1 MWVLLLFS
9 GLITLVFNSF
19 EWNDLKYIIIRL
31 YSVHVLHFTLSSV
44 FAMFF
49 YSQYFE
55 IPVVIL
61 SFVLTGS
68 VEVGFFSL
76 NNFVLSAVIV

>member
-1 MWVLLLFS
+1 MWVLFLFS

-31 YSVHVLHFTLSSV
+31 YSVHVLHFTLLSV

-49 YSQYFE
+49 YSQSFE
-55 IPVVIL
+55 IPER
-61 SFVLTGS
+61 FVLTDS
-68 VEVGFFSL
+68 VEVGFSSL